1 MNARSVLV
9 SFLSASCAALVLASC
24 QSVPPTPA
32 PHACTTP
39 NDATAS
45 ADVTITAKDATL
57 DLGDGATFEAWT
69 YDGDVPG
76 PVLRMQLGETKRI
89 KLLNDSPRAVSLH
102 FHGVTYSASDDGTPE
117 HEESVVYPKCA
128 HVYTIKAEA
137 PGTWPYHSHVD
148 SREEMAHGLYGA
160 VIVPSASE
168 PPVDHEYVAF
178 LGQLG
183 LEGMSEEEEADEA
196 PFFMTINGR
205 PNGHAEVVELVNGRY
220 VARAGMAMAHV
231 GARVRWRVINASPDE
246 PHTFHLHGHR
256 WCDRG
261 GLIGAMGACP
271 SDGLPVDNVALL
283 PAQGTTAEYVESAP
297 GQWMYHCHILDHVGD
312 GMFAMYQADP

>member
-1 MNARSVLV
+1 MNARSLIVTASAVGCVGAVL
-9 SFLSASCAALVLASC
+9 LAC
-24 QSVPPTPA
+24 QTVPPAPP

-39 NDATAS
+39 SDATAL

-57 DLGDGATFEAWT
+57 DLGDGNEFEAWT

-76 PVLRMQLGETKRI
+76 PVLRVPLGESRRV
-89 KLLNDSPRAVSLH
+89 KLVNDSPRPVSLH
-102 FHGVTYSASDDGTPE
+102 FHGVTYAASDDGTPE
-117 HEESVVYPKCA
+117 HQESIVYPSCA

-160 VIVPSASE
+160 VIVPAPSE
-168 PPVDHEYVAF
+168 APVDHEYVAF

-183 LEGMSEEEEADEA
+183 LEGMTEEEEGDEA

-205 PNGHAEVVELVNGRY
+205 PNAHAEVVELQNGRY
-220 VARAGMAMAHV
+220 VAREGMAMAHV
-231 GARVRWRVINASPDE
+231 GARVRWRVLNVSPDA

-261 GLIGAMGACP
+261 GLIDTMGACP
-271 SDGLPVDNVALL
+271 AGGLPVDNVALL
-283 PAQGTTAEYVESAP
+283 PAQGTTADLVEAAA

-312 GMFAMYQADP
+312 GMFAMYQVDP